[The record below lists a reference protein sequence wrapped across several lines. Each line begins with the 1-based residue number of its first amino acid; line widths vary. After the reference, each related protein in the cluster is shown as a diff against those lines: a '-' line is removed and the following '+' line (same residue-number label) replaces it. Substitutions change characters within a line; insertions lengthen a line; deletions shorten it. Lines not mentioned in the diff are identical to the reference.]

1 MRAYWITG
9 ALLLVWL
16 VLSWFLGS
24 WLGLKGSDLW
34 FLRAGLMAL
43 GLIAAGF
50 AFFWIYRRRK
60 AAAEDGI
67 ELASGGAGAEDVNL
81 LVHDAERRL
90 RSSKLGANA
99 TLGKQPAIFLVGE
112 AGSVKTTTVVHSGL
126 DPELLAGHA
135 YQDSTIL
142 PTQTAN
148 IWYTRQAVFVDCG
161 GDLLD
166 DPGRWGRLVKL
177 MQPSRLSS
185 ALSRDQQAPRAVIV
199 CYPCENFFK
208 QGASTAAA
216 AAGKKLNTRLQEL
229 SRLLSI
235 SFPVYVLFTKI
246 DRVSFFAEYV
256 QNLTPEEVREVL
268 GATLPVRQAQAGV
281 YADEE
286 TKRLN
291 KIFDELFYSLADR
304 RLSVLGRENQA
315 DRLPGIYEFP
325 REIRKMRSLLVD
337 FLVNLARPSQLQVN
351 PFLRGFYF
359 SGVRAVMVDDV
370 AAPAS
375 RSSDLSEEVGESGA
389 TQMFNARQL
398 RRGQVEAP
406 VAVARSRKVP
416 EWVFLS
422 HLFNEVILKDRVAL
436 SASGFSSRVN
446 LLRRIALFA
455 IIAVCLV
462 CMAGFAISFMGN
474 RALEAE
480 LVDAMNQASATTLK
494 AGQLASL
501 SDLQHLERLRQ
512 SVATISS
519 YENEGVPWRL
529 RWGLYIGDRLYTPA
543 RQAYFTAFRQLLFGV
558 TQDRLLAALR
568 NLPNAPGPTDTY
580 ENTYNPL
587 RAYLTTTSNHEKSTQ
602 QFLSPVLLSYW
613 QAGKEIDAPR
623 VALAKQ
629 QFDFYSTEL
638 VSENPFS
645 SDNDKAAIARAR
657 LYLAKFAGIDRYY
670 LQMINDADHS
680 NPRTS
685 FNREFKDTGDVLLN
699 AYEVRGAFTK
709 NGFAFVQTAL
719 GQPARYNSGEEW
731 VLGKSVVETLD
742 PARLQQELSRRYYA
756 DFINTWFAV
765 LKSTKFVPYK
775 DWKDAGD
782 KLATLSS
789 PSSPLLELFWF
800 VSYHTNVDQTQ
811 IKDTFQPV
819 QAVVQPGA
827 AGTYVQPGNETY
839 VSALAKLQQA
849 ISNLVN
855 SAAPASDLAA
865 IAPTQNAASDAHL
878 VVSQVEQK
886 FHVDP
891 SVPVYTAA
899 GTLLTQPIDNI
910 QDLISRGPEE
920 ALKQGGAKLCSEFA
934 VISRYYPFNTGPNA
948 PDLPL
953 AQLNQF
959 LAPGS
964 GTLWTFYDKSLKQF
978 VTKEGSHYTPVPTS
992 TVHLSPGFLNFFDRA
1007 AGLSD
1012 ALYPAAATPGPTAAT
1027 PPAAPAP
1034 HLNYSLKQVTST
1046 VEGLE
1051 LKIGSETLS
1060 GTGPAKPLVWTGSE
1074 SVLVTENKGLG
1085 VLGNYDMIPWAVF
1098 HWVSGARISGAGSV
1112 LELEWIIQNNN
1123 IPVKLPNGKLKSYT
1137 YELQVS
1143 GRNPFLA
1150 SEWGNMRC
1158 MAPVSE
1164 AKK

>member
-1 MRAYWITG
+1 VRAYWING

-24 WLGLKGSDLW
+24 WLGLKASDLW
-34 FLRAGLMAL
+34 YLRIGLMVL
-43 GLIAAGF
+43 GLIAFGF
-50 AFFWIYRRRK
+50 VFFWIHRRRK
-60 AAAEDGI
+60 AAAEDGS
-67 ELASGGAGAEDVNL
+67 ELATGGAGAEDINL

-99 TLGKQPAIFLVGE
+99 TLGRQPVIFLAGE
-112 AGSVKTTTVVHSGL
+112 TGSVKTTTVVHSGL

-135 YQDSTIL
+135 YQDNNIL

-148 IWYTRQAVFVDCG
+148 IWYTRQAVFVDCA

-166 DPGRWGRLVKL
+166 DPGRWARLVKL

-185 ALSRDQQAPRAVIV
+185 ALSRDQQAPRAVMV

-208 QGASTAAA
+208 PGASTAAA
-216 AAGKKLNTRLQEL
+216 AAAKKLNTRLQEL

-337 FLVNLARPSQLQVN
+337 FLVNLARPSQLQAN

-359 SGVRAVMVDDV
+359 SGVRAMMVDDV

-375 RSSDLSEEVGESGA
+375 RDPDLSEEVGDSGA

-406 VAVARSRKVP
+406 IAVARSRKIP

-422 HLFNEVILKDRVAL
+422 HLFNDVILKDRVAL

-446 LLRRIALFA
+446 LLRRIALGA
-455 IIAVCLV
+455 IIALCLV
-462 CMAGFAISFMGN
+462 CIAGFTVSFLGN
-474 RALEAE
+474 RALKAD
-480 LVDAMNQASATTLK
+480 LVDAMNQASATPLK

-512 SVATISS
+512 SVATISK

-529 RWGLYIGDRLYTPA
+529 RWGLYIGDHLYVPA

-558 TQDRLLAALR
+558 TQERLLAALR
-568 NLPNAPGPTDTY
+568 GVPNAPGPTDTY

-613 QAGKEIDAPR
+613 QAGKEIDPPR

-638 VSENPFS
+638 VNENPFS

-670 LQMINDADHS
+670 VQMINDADRS

-685 FNREFKDTGDVLLN
+685 FNREFKDAGDVLLN
-699 AYEVRGAFTK
+699 TYEVRGAFTK

-731 VLGKSVVETLD
+731 VLGKSVVETFD
-742 PARLQQELSRRYYA
+742 PVRLQQELSRRYYTE
-756 DFINTWFAV
+756 FISTWFAA

-782 KLATLSS
+782 KLATLSN

-800 VSYHTNVDQTQ
+800 VSYHTNVDQAQ

-855 SAAPASDLAA
+855 NPAPASDMAA

-891 SVPVYTAA
+891 NLPVYTIA
-899 GTLLTQPIDNI
+899 GTLLTEPIDNI
-910 QDLISRGPEE
+910 QDLISRGPED

-948 PDLPL
+948 TDLPL

-978 VTKEGSHYTPVPTS
+978 VTKEGSHYAPIPAS
-992 TVHLSPGFLNFFDRA
+992 AVHLSPGFLNFFDRA

-1012 ALYPAAATPGPTAAT
+1012 ALYPATAAPAPGT
-1027 PPAAPAP
+1027 PAAAPAP

-1051 LKIGSETLS
+1051 LKIGAETLS

-1085 VLGNYDMIPWAVF
+1085 VLGNYDMLPWAVL
-1098 HWVSGARISGAGSV
+1098 HWVSGANISGAGSV
-1112 LELEWIIQNNN
+1112 LELEWIIRNNN
-1123 IPVKLPNGKLKSYT
+1123 IPIKLPNGKLKSYT

-1158 MAPVSE
+1158 LAPVSE
-1164 AKK
+1164 PKK

>member
-1 MRAYWITG
+1 
-9 ALLLVWL
+9 LLLVWL

-67 ELASGGAGAEDVNL
+67 QLASGGAGAEDVNL

-99 TLGKQPAIFLVGE
+99 TLGKQPAIFLIGE

-135 YQDSTIL
+135 YQDNNIL

-148 IWYTRQAVFVDCG
+148 IWYSRQAVFVDCG

-185 ALSRDQQAPRAVIV
+185 ALSRNQQAPRAVIV

-216 AAGKKLNTRLQEL
+216 AAAKKLNTRLQEL

-235 SFPVYVLFTKI
+235 SFPVYVLFTKV

-256 QNLTPEEVREVL
+256 QNLTPDEVREVL

-304 RLSVLGRENQA
+304 RLSVLGRENQS

-359 SGVRAVMVDDV
+359 SGVRALMVDDV

-375 RSSDLSEEVGESGA
+375 PSSDLSEEVGESGA

-398 RRGQVEAP
+398 RRGQVEAQ

-422 HLFNEVILKDRVAL
+422 YLFNDVILKDRVAL
-436 SASGFSSRVN
+436 SASGFSSRVSV
-446 LLRRIALFA
+446 LRRIALGT
-455 IIAVCLV
+455 IIALCLV
-462 CMAGFAISFMGN
+462 CMTGFAVSFMGN

-480 LVDAMNQASATTLK
+480 LVDAMKQASATTLK
-494 AGQLASL
+494 AGQMASL

-512 SVATISS
+512 SVATISK

-529 RWGLYIGDRLYTPA
+529 RWGLYIGDKLYAPA

-568 NLPNAPGPTDTY
+568 AVPNAPGPTDRY

-602 QFLSPVLLSYW
+602 QSLSPVLLSYW
-613 QAGKEIDAPR
+613 QAGKEVDAPR
-623 VALAKQ
+623 ATLAQQ

-638 VSENPFS
+638 TSENPYS

-657 LYLAKFAGIDRYY
+657 LYLGKFAGVDRAYQ
-670 LQMINDADHS
+670 LMINDADR
-680 NPRTS
+680 NNAAVS
-685 FNREFKDTGDVLLN
+685 FNREFKDASDVILN
-699 AYEVRGAFTK
+699 SYEVRGAFTK
-709 NGFAFVQTAL
+709 NGFAFVQNAVS
-719 GQPARYNSGEEW
+719 QPNRYNTGEEW
-731 VLGKSVVETLD
+731 VVGKSVVETLD
-742 PARLQQELSRRYYA
+742 PARLQQELLRRYNS
-756 DFINTWFAV
+756 DFINAWYNA
-765 LKSTKFVPYK
+765 LKSTKLVAYK

-782 KLATLSS
+782 KLSKLAN
-789 PSSPLLELFWF
+789 PSSPLLELLWF
-800 VSYHTNVDQTQ
+800 VSYHTNVDQSQ

-819 QAVVQPGA
+819 QTVVPAGAPGI
-827 AGTYVQPGNETY
+827 YVQSVNEPY
-839 VSALAKLQQA
+839 VSALAKLQLA
-849 ISNLVN
+849 ISNLVSN
-855 SAAPASDLAA
+855 PAASPSDMAA

-886 FHVDP
+886 FRVDP
-891 SVPVYTAA
+891 SLPVYTVA
-899 GTLLTQPIDNI
+899 GNLLTEPIDNI
-910 QDLISRGPEE
+910 QELISRGPED
-920 ALKQGGAKLCSEFA
+920 ALRQNGQKLCSEFA
-934 VISRYYPFNTGPNA
+934 VISRYYPFNTTSA
-948 PDLPL
+948 TDLPL

-978 VTKEGSHYTPVPTS
+978 VTKEGSHYVPNPAS

-1012 ALYPAAATPGPTAAT
+1012 ALYPAAAALAPPAPGATAT
-1027 PPAAPAP
+1027 PATIAP
-1034 HLNYSLKQVTST
+1034 HLNYSLKQVNNN

-1060 GTGPAKPLVWTGSE
+1060 GTGPAKSLTWTGSE
-1074 SVLVTENKGLG
+1074 NVLVTEKGSA
-1085 VLGNYDMIPWAVF
+1085 VLDSYNTAPWALF
-1098 HWVSGARISGAGSV
+1098 HFISGAHITGAGSV
-1112 LELEWIIQNNN
+1112 LELEWVQLTNNN
-1123 IPVKLPNGKLKSYT
+1123 PIILPNGKRKSYT

-1164 AKK
+1164 PKK